1 MYQQKSIK
9 LKSRLIR
16 KHFMADGIVLSFF
29 VSSLLI
35 FGGKDIHAQQN
46 QADKIFLGGNIITVD
61 DNNPEAQ
68 AIAVHDGKIQ
78 AIGSETE
85 VSKFRGSKTKVI
97 DLKGNTLL
105 PGFIDIHTHPILS
118 SMMGEVID
126 ISGFN
131 HKNPAEIGRAHV

>member
-1 MYQQKSIK
+1 MYQQKNIK

-68 AIAVHDGKIQ
+68 AVAVHDGKIQ

-85 VSKFRGSKTKVI
+85 VSKFKGSKTKVI
-97 DLKGNTLL
+97 DLKGTHCCPALSI
-105 PGFIDIHTHPILS
+105 FILIQFYLQLW
-118 SMMGEVID
+118 E
-126 ISGFN
+126 
-131 HKNPAEIGRAHV
+131 RL